1 MSFALALATS
11 PFAMIGADTRTN
23 AVELDGSIR
32 VNDDRPLSVSFPDG
46 TRVSVG
52 VSDRKMRRFAG
63 GWIAGVGN
71 FFLVDYAINQLK
83 KSNARTPE
91 KINTVLREAYREHY
105 PKMKKQ
111 FPNDESIDITGFLYL
126 YSTANRF
133 RAASLGFGENMMT
146 DNSNDIY
153 YGFPP
158 EVPNETR
165 ARVQSMMR
173 NIAIPVDMPGV
184 WNAVRLA
191 ASAFHQVSEA
201 GESVSDILDLAVM
214 FRSDRG
220 VVQGRLLANNTT
232 ILSASN
238 EALAAMLQRV

>member
-1 MSFALALATS
+1 LCSAAACSAADMD
-11 PFAMIGADTRTN
+11 PRGAGASTL
-23 AVELDGSIR
+23 ELGSASR
-32 VNDDRPLSVSFPDG
+32 AQSVSSRSTPLCVHG
-46 TRVSVG
+46 LRCCISPGHLSWPLARPAWMITRCASRG
-52 VSDRKMRRFAG
+52 
-63 GWIAGVGN
+63 
-71 FFLVDYAINQLK
+71 DY
-83 KSNARTPE
+83 
-91 KINTVLREAYREHY
+91 
-105 PKMKKQ
+105 

-146 DNSNDIY
+146 DNTNDIY

-158 EVPNETR
+158 EVPNDTR
-165 ARVQSMMR
+165 ARVQTMMR

-191 ASAFHQVSEA
+191 ASAFHEVSEA
-201 GESVSDILDLAVM
+201 AESVSDILDLAVM

-232 ILSASN
+232 IISASN
-238 EALAAMLQRV
+238 EALAAMLQPV